1 MDVSVIIVNYNTKD
15 MLADC
20 IDSILQYTKDVSFE
34 VIVSDNGSIDG
45 SIEMMKE
52 KYHAFS
58 NIKLI
63 ENGENLGF
71 GAANNRAL
79 EVAQGKYILYLNSDT
94 LLLNNAIYEFFHF
107 YENHPC
113 KESIGCLGCQ
123 LENLQGQKVSSFG
136 NYITS
141 VGMLKAILHMW
152 YVAKAHKPITTRG
165 AFATMPDMVELDGYI
180 IGADMFLLNDENARF
195 DERFFM
201 YAEETDLQ
209 WNAFTKNGRKNIL
222 ISAPKIVHLE
232 GGSSKKEKEAVVYY
246 DFFKRSTAMLWTS
259 NMKYLK
265 KNCSNH
271 KLLNGL
277 CCFMLK
283 TIWKSK
289 SEGQE
294 YVDWLANLDC

>member
-20 IDSILQYTKDVSFE
+20 IDSILKYTKDVSFE
-34 VIVSDNGSIDG
+34 IIVSDNGSVDG

-52 KYHAFS
+52 KYSTVS
-58 NIKLI
+58 NIRLI

-79 EVAQGKYILYLNSDT
+79 DVAQGKYILYLNSDT
-94 LLLNNAIYEFFHF
+94 LLLNNAIYEFFSF
-107 YENHPC
+107 YEKHSNP
-113 KESIGCLGCQ
+113 ETLGCLGCQ
-123 LENLQGQKVSSFG
+123 LVNLEGEKVSSFG
-136 NYITS
+136 NYITP

-165 AFATMPDMVELDGYI
+165 AFETMPDMVELEGYI

-209 WNAFTKNGRKNIL
+209 WNSFTKNGRKNIL

-232 GGSSKKEKEAVVYY
+232 GGSSKKEENAVVYY
-246 DFFKRSTAMLWTS
+246 DFFKRSTAMLWIS

-265 KNCSNH
+265 KNCLEH
-271 KLLNGL
+271 KQITKL
-277 CCFMLK
+277 CCSLLK
-283 TIWKSK
+283 RIWKK
-289 SEGQE
+289 KDIGKE
-294 YVDWLANLDC
+294 YLQWLAEI